1 MLGTLLRMTN
11 DKKQTKNLWI
21 PALKIS
27 IHLLASASVFFSL
40 IPVYDLQGF
49 FIFLLHIFL
58 FFFFSWM
65 FPLNTGEEKQKQAKK
80 VK

>member
-11 DKKQTKNLWI
+11 DKIQTKNLWI

-27 IHLLASASVFFSL
+27 IHLLALASVFFSL

-49 FIFLLHIFL
+49 FIFLLHFFL
-58 FFFFSWM
+58 FFFFFPLM
-65 FPLNTGEEKQKQAKK
+65 FPLNTGEEKQAKK